1 MTVLAQRRPIGLWRS
16 WSMVAGMMI
25 GSGIFTLPSLLAA
38 YGSFSFLGWALSGF
52 GALCLALTY
61 ANFAARQA
69 GLGGPYF
76 YVRMVF
82 GKRWGALVAWSYWFS
97 LVSAVSAI
105 ALSFVGYCANY
116 LPFEQDNLTSTLL
129 AVCVVLAFA
138 AINMVGVR
146 GASILQLV
154 ATICKILPLLIIG
167 ILGIWLGDIQH
178 IPAIKPGESSTLGM
192 LASMCLLIM
201 WAFIGVESATVP
213 SEDTINP
220 EKTIPR
226 ASILGTLTATTVYV
240 IATWGIMSVLSLDAL
255 KISSSPFSDAAQLL
269 LGNAG
274 ETLVTLGALFAIGGT
289 LNVCVM
295 MSGTMMLAGARDNVF
310 PALLARQNSHGTATN
325 ALLFSS
331 AISIGL
337 LLLNISESLLKGFEI
352 LLTLSTFAVL
362 VVYLLTALASMAMQ
376 WRERH
381 KHRRKFKLDMWIATL
396 ACCFSTLAIIGAW
409 VLYH

>member
-1 MTVLAQRRPIGLWRS
+1 
-16 WSMVAGMMI
+16 MVAGMMI

-38 YGSFSFLGWALSGF
+38 YGSFSFIAWALSGF

-76 YVRMVF
+76 YVREVF
-82 GKRWGALVAWSYWFS
+82 GKRWGALVAWCYWFS

-105 ALSFVGYCANY
+105 ALSFVGYIANF

-129 AVCVVLAFA
+129 ALCVVLAFV
-138 AINMVGVR
+138 AINLVGVR
-146 GASILQLV
+146 SASTLQLV
-154 ATICKILPLLIIG
+154 ATICKILPLLVIG
-167 ILGIWLGDIQH
+167 LLGIGFGDIQH
-178 IPAIKPGESSTLGM
+178 IPAIKPGDSSTLGM

-201 WAFIGVESATVP
+201 WAFIGVESATLP
-213 SEDTINP
+213 SEDTIDP

-240 IATWGIMSVLSLDAL
+240 IATWGIMSVLPLTSL
-255 KISSSPFSDAAQLL
+255 KTSNSPFSDAAQIL
-269 LGNAG
+269 LGNTG
-274 ETLVTLGALFAIGGT
+274 ENLITLGALFAIGGT
-289 LNVCVM
+289 LNVCIM
-295 MSGTMMLAGARDNVF
+295 MSGTMMLAAARDKVF
-310 PALLARQNSHGTATN
+310 PSMLAKQNRHGTATH

-337 LLLNISESLLKGFEI
+337 LLLNVNESLLNGFEI

-362 VVYLLTALASMAMQ
+362 VVYLLTALASMAMH

-381 KHRRKFKLDMWIATL
+381 QYRRTFRLDMWVATL
-396 ACCFSTLAIIGAW
+396 ACCFSLLAIIGAW

>member
-76 YVRMVF
+76 YVRVVF

-396 ACCFSTLAIIGAW
+396 ASCFSTLAIIGAW